1 MIRKVLLALLL
12 TLIAG
17 LALAQTAEPVETIRT
32 APVVLDGRIL
42 YEVRGTSA
50 ITPEE
55 RAAGIRRNL
64 LAAAE
69 DPAFDPA
76 AMTLL
81 PIAGGVELRAGD
93 RVIRGVYDA
102 DARLEGVETS
112 VLAGSVRIRTAR
124 AIETWRADR
133 SITD

>member
-1 MIRKVLLALLL
+1 MVRKVLLALLL
-12 TLIAG
+12 TLTAG
-17 LALAQTAEPVETIRT
+17 LAMAQTAEPVETIRT
-32 APVVLDGRIL
+32 VPVVLDGHTL

-81 PIAGGVELRAGD
+81 PIEGGVELRVGD
-93 RVIRGVYDA
+93 RIIRG
-102 DARLEGVETS
+102 
-112 VLAGSVRIRTAR
+112 I
-124 AIETWRADR
+124 
-133 SITD
+133 